1 MSRRAKIVCTLGPA
15 TSSQEQIT
23 ALIDAGLD
31 VARLN
36 LSHGTRADHLLAY
49 QRVRA
54 GSDATGRSVGMLA
67 DLQGP
72 KIRLGTFPG
81 GPIRLNAGDEFIITT
96 DDIPGTEREA
106 ATTYQGL
113 ADDVRAGDRILID
126 DGNVQLDVTGVTG
139 SRVRT
144 RVVVGG
150 KVSDH
155 KGINLPGVSVS
166 APALTDKDESDL
178 RWALATGV
186 DMIALSFVRTPDDA
200 SLARKIMREGRP
212 PGRPADRQDREARG
226 RERPAEHRRRVRRD
240 HGRARRPRRR
250 ASPGTGARGPEPGDQ
265 PGQGAGPAGHRGHP
279 DAGVDDQR
287 AASHPG
293 RGVRRGRRGRRGRGR
308 GDAVRGD
315 QRGRLSDGDRGHDG
329 ADRRRGRGELSAGGA
344 LPHRMPTTTGGA
356 IARAAAEVGA
366 IVGAKALVA
375 FTMTG
380 ETARRLARYRS
391 PVPLLAFT
399 TEAATRSQLALTWG
413 VETFIVSTVRHTDD
427 MVHEVDAALVN
438 LGRCAIGDKIVIVAG
453 SPPGSP
459 GKTNALRVHRIGA
472 GSLPLGEI
480 SIENGPYRRL
490 EPIQHVSLN
499 LLAVSRSTHLC
510 NFSQAGE
517 PVSKFV

>member
-23 ALIDAGLD
+23 ALIGAGLD

-36 LSHGTRADHLLAY
+36 LSHGTQADHLLAY

-54 GSDATGRSVGMLA
+54 GSDATGRSVGVLA

-81 GPIRLNAGDEFIITT
+81 GPVRLSAGDEFIITT

-106 ATTYQGL
+106 STTYQGL
-113 ADDVRAGDRILID
+113 ADDVRVGDRILID
-126 DGNVQLDVTGVTG
+126 DGNVQMDVTGVTG

-150 KVSDH
+150 KVSNH
-155 KGINLPGVSVS
+155 KGINLPGVAVS

-186 DMIALSFVRTPDDA
+186 DMVAMSFVRTPDDA
-200 SLARKIMREGRP
+200 ALARKIMSEAGRP
-212 PGRPADRQDREARG
+212 GVPLIAKIEKPEAVGVLPDIVDAFDGIMVARG
-226 RERPAEHRRRVRRD
+226 DLGVELPLEQVPAVQSRAISLARERARPVIVATQMLESMISAPRPTRAEVSDVAGAVVEGADAVMLSAETSVGAYPVETVATMARIVVAAEENSLRAEH
-240 HGRARRPRRR
+240 
-250 ASPGTGARGPEPGDQ
+250 SLT
-265 PGQGAGPAGHRGHP
+265 
-279 DAGVDDQR
+279 
-287 AASHPG
+287 
-293 RGVRRGRRGRRGRGR
+293 
-308 GDAVRGD
+308 
-315 QRGRLSDGDRGHDG
+315 
-329 ADRRRGRGELSAGGA
+329 
-344 LPHRMPTTTGGA
+344 RMPTTTGGA

-391 PVPLLAFT
+391 PIPLLAFT
-399 TEAATRSQLALTWG
+399 TESATRSQLALTWG
-413 VETFIVSTVRHTDD
+413 VETFIVPTVRHTDD
-427 MVHEVDAALVN
+427 MVHEVDSALVS
-438 LGRCAIGDKIVIVAG
+438 LGRCAVGDKIVIVAG

-459 GKTNALRVHRIGA
+459 GKTNALRVHRIGDA
-472 GSLPLGEI
+472 VALPY
-480 SIENGPYRRL
+480 P
-490 EPIQHVSLN
+490 
-499 LLAVSRSTHLC
+499 
-510 NFSQAGE
+510 
-517 PVSKFV
+517 